1 MRLPVEGGV
10 EQHLVTLRGGRLY
23 VDILDYAM
31 CFFASAVWYLLLA
44 AAMICAFRWR

>member
-10 EQHLVTLRGGRLY
+10 EQHLATLPGGRLY
-23 VDILDYAM
+23 VNILEYAM

-44 AAMICAFRWR
+44 AAMPCVFR